1 MILKKLLIL
10 LFFLT
15 LLLVLNACGGGG
27 GSTPAATPS
36 TPSTAQKVT
45 VTFALQGA
53 PDTIYSADL
62 DVVLPDGFALE
73 TDSLNQPTASAL
85 SFLVIDATA
94 VVNYL
99 PATTAN
105 GEVIVGIIKSDG
117 FSGDASLMQIVC
129 VYPAGAT
136 LPTADDFIVTAF
148 ASDSA
153 GVDLSGISAQL
164 SVTTEAVP

>member
-10 LFFLT
+10 LFSLT

-27 GSTPAATPS
+27 GSTPAA

-62 DVVLPDGFALE
+62 DVVLPDGFVLE
-73 TDSLNQPTASAL
+73 TDSPNQPTASAL
-85 SFLVIDATA
+85 SFLVVGATA

-105 GEVIVGIIKSDG
+105 GEIIVGIIKSDG
-117 FSGDASLMQIVC
+117 FSGGASLMQIVC
-129 VYPAGAT
+129 TYPAGAT

-153 GVDLSGISAQL
+153 GVDLSGISAKL
-164 SVTTEAVP
+164 SVTTEAIP